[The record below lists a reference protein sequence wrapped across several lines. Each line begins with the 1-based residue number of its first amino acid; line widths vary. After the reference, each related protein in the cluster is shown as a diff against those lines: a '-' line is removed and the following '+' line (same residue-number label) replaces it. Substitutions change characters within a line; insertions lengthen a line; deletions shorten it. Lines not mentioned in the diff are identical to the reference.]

1 MKNKKIMAFLRN
13 AGIMAV
19 LFAATQNA
27 AAWGAYAEFTVNYN
41 ISGISTSVMGGVP
54 VSNLA
59 TEAEARSQALSTCNE
74 ARDTGLTQVEGVPGS
89 SNARATPC
97 QIVHTFQN
105 KCIGPVIGFFFN
117 SQNRTAINP
126 IFTAFGDTINSAQML
141 AKQACLAD
149 TRDTLPNA
157 PNHCATF
164 EEANINVPNPEI
176 YCDSTSGSGENTET
190 GEVEV
195 FSLGGITRM
204 AVRNGTRQEVV
215 YEIGEWFEPEN
226 SDNQRMMVT
235 ERTVVRAGGLSDVP
249 VACQQIGN
257 SAPTRNAQYS
267 SARPAETD
275 SVSQC
280 QLRCL
285 DGDDVQSCVWR
296 CETRDDADTDF
307 RTVAAPTI
315 DNFPAE
321 VTPIASPQEVGTDI
335 PNVDV
340 RGLGTIRQL
349 AVRNNSDSLVTY
361 LRGDYL
367 EPKDGDVQRM
377 MITET
382 TRVAAGEAASIP
394 VVCRQ
399 REMDTPAEGVTFYSM
414 PRAVLQ
420 DNLASARQG
429 EASSAQCQLNCLDN
443 ASDIQACVWRCETQP
458 EAAVREFTTP
468 SPSVE
473 TIDSGSTT
481 NTGGSSGSGG
491 GSSNT
496 GLIIGGV
503 AVVGGLI
510 WFLSSGGEEGEFNF
524 SHDFGYSATESG
536 YSANIGGQM
545 DFRKDNWHLY
555 FSGDGSID
563 GKFRYQ
569 SGGSYTAD
577 FWTARFSES
586 VSGKTADYDLSLS
599 SNFGGGIWNISPTY
613 RLHSEYAD
621 SEFDTQ
627 NSLNLE
633 SEFRYN
639 NWEIRPTAGFNW
651 REFGEFADS
660 GTFRINAVHH
670 F

>member
-27 AAWGAYAEFTVNYN
+27 AAWGA
-41 ISGISTSVMGGVP
+41 
-54 VSNLA
+54 LA
-59 TEAEARSQALSTCNE
+59 TFSATSDSLGFPVEFGGGDIVDAESEAEARNAVLRLCRETFVPSLSDIMTDFS
-74 ARDTGLTQVEGVPGS
+74 AIPGS
-89 SNARATPC
+89 CRVR
-97 QIVHTFQN
+97 IVFRNQCAAEALGAGRPSLNGGGSIYFASGNTAA
-105 KCIGPVIGFFFN
+105 VA
-117 SQNRTAINP
+117 SQNALNMCEAGDASICQVTFGSASSPICDGTA
-126 IFTAFGDTINSAQML
+126 GDGG
-141 AKQACLAD
+141 D
-149 TRDTLPNA
+149 
-157 PNHCATF
+157 
-164 EEANINVPNPEI
+164 
-176 YCDSTSGSGENTET
+176 NTDT

-215 YEIGEWFEPEN
+215 YEPGEWFEPEN

-235 ERTVVRAGGLSDVP
+235 ERTVVRSGGLSDVP
-249 VACQQIGN
+249 VACQQIN
-257 SAPTRNAQYS
+257 KLTPTRNAQYS
-267 SARPAETD
+267 SARAAEND
-275 SVSQC
+275 PVSQC

-285 DGDDVQSCVWR
+285 DGNNVQSCIWR
-296 CETRDDADTDF
+296 CETRTDADEDF
-307 RTVAAPTI
+307 RTVETPTM

-321 VTPIASPQEVGTDI
+321 LTPQASPQEVGTDI
-335 PNVDV
+335 PNVEV
-340 RGLGTIRQL
+340 RGLGTTRQL
-349 AVRNNSDSLVTY
+349 AVRNTSDNFVTY
-361 LRGDYL
+361 RQGDYL
-367 EPKDGDVQRM
+367 EPKDGDFQRM
-377 MITET
+377 IITET
-382 TRVAAGEAASIP
+382 TRVAAGETASIP
-394 VVCRQ
+394 VACRQ
-399 REMDTPAEGVTFYSM
+399 RDMDTPARGAAFYSM
-414 PRAVLQ
+414 PSTIQ
-420 DNLASARQG
+420 TDSASL
-429 EASSAQCQLNCLDN
+429 CQLDCLDET
-443 ASDIQACVWRCETQP
+443 SSVQSCIWRCETQP
-458 EAAVREFTTP
+458 ESAVREFTTP
-468 SPSVE
+468 SPSVD
-473 TIDSGSTT
+473 TMDSGSNPTT
-481 NTGGSSGSGG
+481 NTGGSSGGGG

-524 SHDFGYSATESG
+524 SHDFGYFATESG
-536 YSANIGGQM
+536 YSANVGGQM

-577 FWTARFSES
+577 FWTAEFSES

-599 SNFGGGIWNISPTY
+599 SDFGSGIWKLSPTY
-613 RLHSEYAD
+613 RLHSEYSD

-639 NWEIRPTAGFNW
+639 NWQIRPTAGFNW

-660 GTFRINAVHH
+660 GTFRINAVHR